1 MLDGGWTRPGGGQG
15 GRRFGILHLGSAS
28 NGEWA
33 ALESRSRR
41 RGQRRR
47 RWWSAGPG
55 ARASTDGRRT
65 RSPRWRGRSR
75 NDGSSPSANRG
86 GGRDGERLT
95 SSRAWRST
103 ADTTCC
109 GSPRSCRR
117 RIGAAALGRDG
128 EALAGHAVVET
139 GTLVEIPAAR
149 RYQRRGERRREERRR
164 GWGRAAVQ
172 RDRRRE

>member
-1 MLDGGWTRPGGGQG
+1 MLDGGWTRPEGGVRKKRRFCIFASRLHQWREMG
-15 GRRFGILHLGSAS
+15 GRMGG
-28 NGEWA
+28 
-33 ALESRSRR
+33 LESRSRR

-47 RWWSAGPG
+47 RWWSAG

-86 GGRDGERLT
+86 GGRDSERLT

-109 GSPRSCRR
+109 GSPRRR
-117 RIGAAALGRDG
+117 RRRGGAAALGRDG
-128 EALAGHAVVET
+128 EAGRARCRRDRHARRDPRRAGVVVGHHHVVE
-139 GTLVEIPAAR
+139 GIRV
-149 RYQRRGERRREERRR
+149 
-164 GWGRAAVQ
+164 V
-172 RDRRRE
+172 